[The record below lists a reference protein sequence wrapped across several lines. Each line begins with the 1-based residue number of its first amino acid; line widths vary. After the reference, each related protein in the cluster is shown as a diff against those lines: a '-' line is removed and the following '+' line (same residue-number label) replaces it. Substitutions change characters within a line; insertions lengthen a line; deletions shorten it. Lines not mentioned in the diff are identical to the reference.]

1 MKDKKS
7 GIITLVIIIVV
18 VAALIIALKPP
29 NLGIRKVEI
38 VKISSPILPAKTAV
52 EETGYDIDKI
62 KRGPEKVSVEKIA
75 DIQAVYQNYPEKDVG
90 DNPVIGWAKANPQDK
105 AKLTEGVDKE
115 IVKLKESLIVN
126 PNDENTKSKLAIS
139 ESLRK
144 LIANNFNY
152 KMLPSKDANR
162 K

>member
-7 GIITLVIIIVV
+7 GIITLIIIIAV

-38 VKISSPILPAKTAV
+38 VKISSPIFPARTAV
-52 EETGYDIDKI
+52 EEAGYDIDKI
-62 KRGPEKVSVEKIA
+62 KRAGEKVSVEKIT
-75 DIQAVYQNYPEKDVG
+75 DIQAVYRNYPEKDVG
-90 DNPVIGWAKANPQDK
+90 DNPVIGWAKVSLRDK
-105 AKLTEGVDKE
+105 AKFTEGVDKE

-126 PNDENTKSKLAIS
+126 PNDENAKSKLAIS

-144 LIANNFNY
+144 LIANNFDY
-152 KMLPSKDANR
+152 KMLGPKNANR
-162 K
+162 